1 MALVTCVTG
10 TVQWTGTLKVVGGTP
25 ILTVTMGEEK
35 EIPQVFKDIDLF
47 ELFGD
52 ELDHHPTD
60 DV

>member
-1 MALVTCVTG
+1 MALLTCMRG
-10 TVQWTGTLKVVGGTP
+10 TVQWTSTLKVVDGAP

-35 EIPQVFKDIDLF
+35 EIPQVFKNIDLF